1 MQNPCAGCRKEF
13 CKGMWKENPIFV
25 QVLGMCPTLAVTTK
39 ALFGFSMGMATMFVL
54 ICSSLVISMIRKLVP
69 SQVRIAT
76 FTVIIATFVTCADY
90 FLKANFYTI
99 SKELGPYVPL
109 IVVNCIILGRQEAF
123 ASKNGVLKSLMDA
136 LGMGLGFSFVLVLL
150 GSIRELLGF
159 GTIFYFKILGNNFE
173 HWVIMALPA
182 GAFITLGFLIG
193 IFNVVKERRSITKAS
208 AAQNKM

>member
-1 MQNPCAGCRKEF
+1 MKNICNTGQSCVNCSKEF
-13 CKGMWKENPIFV
+13 CKGLWRENPIFV

-39 ALFGFSMGMATMFVL
+39 ALFGFSMGMATLFVL
-54 ICSSLVISMIRKLVP
+54 ICSSVAISSIRKHIP
-69 SQVRIAT
+69 PQVRIVT
-76 FTVIIATFVTCADY
+76 FTVIIATFVTSADY

-123 ASKNGVLKSLMDA
+123 ASKHGVFASLLDA
-136 LGMGLGFSFVLVLL
+136 FGMGIGFTAVLILL

-159 GTIFYFKILGNNFE
+159 GTIFYHKILGDGFE

-182 GAFITLGFLIG
+182 GAFITLGFLVG
-193 IFNVVKERRSITKAS
+193 LFNWIRAKKKT
-208 AAQNKM
+208 